1 MPATLPESEYESNN
15 TQSTADSLSNGIAMI
30 GSISSSSDIDYFC
43 YTTPSTV
50 PSGVVNLD
58 ISLSVPSNQRIKME
72 VSCAQNSYNISKTS
86 AKGTGIHLRIENASL
101 GSKYYIKISNFSGL
115 TGGNYYLTVNQD
127 IKDAWYGQFYS
138 TLGSVDYWNPN
149 GLDTVKFKYGTN
161 ERPVFVQGNGAN
173 TQDWMEGACGI
184 VSSAM
189 VLRNKG
195 KTYHGYDFRTKYN
208 GDMMADPYTVMLAN
222 FGLDGSS
229 VKGSSSGAITSSC
242 GHSPDY
248 IVSSTIAT
256 AFGTTTQTKRYFD
269 ASGNRISKCSYADIK
284 NYIDSY
290 GYAIV
295 YLSGS
300 SSNHFMVFSGYKSS
314 GTTMANTFYVYDSAA
329 SSYSTGANVLLSK
342 TASGYQSKTYEDV
355 LSITAFT

>member
-1 MPATLPESEYESNN
+1 
-15 TQSTADSLSNGIAMI
+15 
-30 GSISSSSDIDYFC
+30 
-43 YTTPSTV
+43 
-50 PSGVVNLD
+50 
-58 ISLSVPSNQRIKME
+58 
-72 VSCAQNSYNISKTS
+72 
-86 AKGTGIHLRIENASL
+86 
-101 GSKYYIKISNFSGL
+101 
-115 TGGNYYLTVNQD
+115 
-127 IKDAWYGQFYS
+127 
-138 TLGSVDYWNPN
+138 
-149 GLDTVKFKYGTN
+149 
-161 ERPVFVQGNGAN
+161 
-173 TQDWMEGACGI
+173 
-184 VSSAM
+184 
-189 VLRNKG
+189 
-195 KTYHGYDFRTKYN
+195 
-208 GDMMADPYTVMLAN
+208 MMADPYTVMLAN